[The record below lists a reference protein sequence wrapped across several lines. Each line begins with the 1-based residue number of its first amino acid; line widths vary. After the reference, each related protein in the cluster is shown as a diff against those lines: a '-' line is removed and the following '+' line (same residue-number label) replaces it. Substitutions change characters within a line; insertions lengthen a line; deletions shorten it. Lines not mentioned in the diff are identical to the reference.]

1 MKRLIFAL
9 TLFTSILV
17 PVPAHAG
24 SDAVN
29 VSTFPVIANI
39 PLVGNIWSANIPT
52 AVQFE
57 KSSTYPCGD
66 IIIPVTGLLPY
77 STLADKANGT
87 SIDFS
92 VWSDA
97 GAKIGSGSISSY
109 NWNPVGPI
117 TQAKIFVCGQNVVGI
132 HTLLIETLYYTSTTG
147 LLSRYL
153 STKNQSRINISL
165 QQAPPLEVSDFKISQ
180 NGEQIVGTWS
190 APSTDA
196 PITGYEVGLFDT
208 SPTSPLPPLG
218 LDLKNVV
225 ILKLVTSASRQAVVT
240 WSEIA
245 KATDFPGSSI
255 VIKVRAQ
262 SDSGAAP
269 WSNGIYL
276 TKQQFIDNKPVT
288 SVPPKPSFTAFVL
301 SNNASVITV
310 QLSAN
315 DVAGYLSGLKVTGF
329 ISKLRRVNGLDQI
342 GPVVPISTATA
353 HTVNWNDATSGDYEV
368 AVALINSLGQ
378 GEWSDYKLVVVPS
391 QNLKSTPAKAV
402 ADKAAKKKAV
412 TITCIKGKL
421 TKKVTAVKP
430 KCPAGYKKK

>member
-1 MKRLIFAL
+1 MKKLILVLAL
-9 TLFTSILV
+9 VASILA

-57 KSSTYPCGD
+57 KSLTYPCGD
-66 IIIPVTGLLPY
+66 IVIPVTGLLPY
-77 STLADKANGT
+77 STLGDKANGV

-109 NWNPVGPI
+109 NWNPVGLI
-117 TQAKIFVCGQNVVGI
+117 TQAKIFVCQQNVVGI

-165 QQAPPLEVSDFKISQ
+165 QKAPPLAINDFKISRAASQ
-180 NGEQIVGTWS
+180 NVGTWS
-190 APSTDA
+190 VPSTDA
-196 PITGYEVGLFDT
+196 PITGYEFGLFDA
-208 SPTSPLPPLG
+208 SPTSPLPPLD
-218 LDLKNVV
+218 LDLKNEV
-225 ILKLVTSASRQAVVT
+225 ILKSVTSDSRQAEVT

-245 KATDFPGSSI
+245 KVTNCSGSSF

-269 WSNGIYL
+269 WSNGVYF
-276 TKQQFIDNKPVT
+276 TKQQCIDNKPVT
-288 SVPPKPSFTAFVL
+288 SLPPKPMFSSYV
-301 SNNASVITV
+301 SPSDASIITV
-310 QLSAN
+310 ELSAS
-315 DVAGYLSGLKVTGF
+315 DVQGYLSGYKVTGF
-329 ISKLRRVNGLDQI
+329 ISKIRRINAVEQI
-342 GPVVPISTATA
+342 GSIGGISTSRNYVSTW
-353 HTVNWNDATSGDYEV
+353 TNSTPGEYEV
-368 AVALINSLGQ
+368 AVALINGLGQ
-378 GEWSDYKLVVVPS
+378 GEWSDYRQIIVPS
-391 QNLKSTPAKAV
+391 QKLHPTPAPSPSV
-402 ADKAAKKKAV
+402 IIKKV

-421 TKKVTAVKP
+421 VKKVTAVKP
-430 KCPAGYKKK
+430 KCPSGYKKK